1 MKMTGGDAILRSL
14 EAEGVEVMFGIPG
27 GAIMPTYDAMARGTT
42 VRHVLAR
49 HEQGAGHMAQ
59 GYARASGRVGVAIAT
74 SGPGATNLVTPIA
87 DAWMD
92 STPLVCIT
100 GQVRSSLIGTD
111 GFQECDITGIT
122 MPIVKHS
129 WLVQEAREIPAVLK
143 AAFHVARTGRCGPV
157 LVDVP
162 RDLQEAT
169 IDFAYPDSVDLPGW
183 RPPSKV
189 HALQIRE
196 AARAIAHARKPVLY
210 VGGGTLN
217 GDACAELLELA
228 EAGSL
233 PVVTTLMG
241 KSAFPETHELH
252 FGWPG
257 MHGAKWSNIA
267 MNTCDVLVAIG
278 ARFDD
283 RVTGKLSAFAP
294 GATVVHLDIDPA
306 EISKLRDADIPVV
319 GPLGEA
325 VGMLAAEVAQQRADG
340 APAPHAWLEQIRA
353 WREEFPLRYGTGG
366 EWLKPQKVV
375 ETLQALTAGED
386 VIVTTGVGQHQMWAM
401 QYVVSERPR
410 SFITSGGLGT
420 MGYGIPAAIGAKAAR
435 PEATVVCIDGDG
447 CFQMTAQ
454 ELTTAVLDDLPI
466 VVVLVN
472 NGYLGMVTQWQDMF
486 FDGRRSHVHLTTQ
499 VPDYAKLAEAYGGVG
514 MVVESEAELE
524 PALQEALGLGRT
536 VVVDCRVDP
545 TEHCF
550 PMIPDGRGRARHDR
564 VQRHRRGG
572 ESVMKHT
579 LSVVV
584 EDRPGALTRITTMFA
599 RRGFNIESLAVGP
612 TERPGVSCIT
622 LRVDCTQH
630 SLEQIEKQIHKL
642 VNVLRVTEL
651 VAGEAVERE
660 LLVVRVSTPPERR
673 AELVTTAEALGGRL
687 LDVGPDAVVLEL
699 TGTPEE
705 LDAFHE
711 LCHPYGIVDLVRTGR
726 IGVPRASAKRKAPRR
741 LAAI

>member
-1 MKMTGGDAILRSL
+1 MRMTGGDAILRAL

-59 GYARASGRVGVAIAT
+59 GYARASGNVGVAIAT

-100 GQVRSSLIGTD
+100 GQVRSTLIGTD

-129 WLVQEAREIPAVLK
+129 WLVQDGRDLPSIMR

-157 LVDVP
+157 VVDVP
-162 RDLQEAT
+162 RDIQEGVV
-169 IDFAYPDSVDLPGW
+169 DVELPGELDLPGW
-183 RPPSKV
+183 RPPTKV
-189 HALQIRE
+189 HPLQIRE
-196 AARAIAHARKPVLY
+196 AGRAVANARKPVLY

-217 GDACAELLELA
+217 GDACDELLELA

-241 KSAFPETHELH
+241 KGAFPEDHELH

-257 MHGAKWSNIA
+257 MHGPKWSNLAI
-267 MNTCDVLVAIG
+267 NSCDVLVAIG

-294 GATVVHLDIDPA
+294 GATVVHLDVDAA

-319 GPLGEA
+319 GALATA
-325 VGMLAAEVAQQRADG
+325 VGELGREVARHRAEG
-340 APAPHAWLEQIRA
+340 SPAPEAWLSQIRE
-353 WREEFPLRYGTGG
+353 WREEFPLRYDRDG
-366 EWLKPQKVV
+366 EWLKPQTVV
-375 ETLQALTAGED
+375 ETLQRLTADDD

-401 QYVVSERPR
+401 QYVTTVRPR
-410 SFITSGGLGT
+410 NFITSGGLGT

-435 PEATVVCIDGDG
+435 PEATVVCVDGDG

-454 ELTTAVLDDLPI
+454 ELATAAVADLPI

-486 FDGRRSHVHLTTQ
+486 YEGRRSHVDLTTS

-514 MVVESEAELE
+514 MVVTTEAELE
-524 PALQEALGLGRT
+524 PALDEALRLGKT

-545 TEHCF
+545 AEQCF
-550 PMIPDGRGRARHDR
+550 PMIPSGAAAVDMIEYVD
-564 VQRHRRGG
+564 
-572 ESVMKHT
+572 T
-579 LSVVV
+579 LEVKEV
-584 EDRPGALTRITTMFA
+584 
-599 RRGFNIESLAVGP
+599 
-612 TERPGVSCIT
+612 
-622 LRVDCTQH
+622 
-630 SLEQIEKQIHKL
+630 K
-642 VNVLRVTEL
+642 
-651 VAGEAVERE
+651 
-660 LLVVRVSTPPERR
+660 
-673 AELVTTAEALGGRL
+673 
-687 LDVGPDAVVLEL
+687 
-699 TGTPEE
+699 
-705 LDAFHE
+705 
-711 LCHPYGIVDLVRTGR
+711 
-726 IGVPRASAKRKAPRR
+726 AS
-741 LAAI
+741 

>member
-1 MKMTGGDAILRSL
+1 MKITGGDAILRSL
-14 EAEGVEVMFGIPG
+14 EAEGVDVMFGIPG

-100 GQVRSSLIGTD
+100 GQVRSTLIGTD
-111 GFQECDITGIT
+111 AFQECDITGIT

-129 WLVQEAREIPAVLK
+129 WLVQDARDIPSVLR

-162 RDLQEAT
+162 RDVQEAVVDVT
-169 IDFAYPDSVDLPGW
+169 FPAEVDLPGW
-183 RPPSKV
+183 RPPTKV
-189 HALQIRE
+189 HPLQIRE
-196 AARAIAHARKPVLY
+196 AGRAVANARKPVLY

-217 GDACAELLELA
+217 GDACDELLELA

-241 KSAFPETHELH
+241 KGAFPEDHELH

-257 MHGAKWSNIA
+257 MHGPKWSNLAI
-267 MNTCDVLVAIG
+267 NSCDVLVAVG

-294 GATVVHLDIDPA
+294 GATVVHLDVDAA

-319 GPLGEA
+319 GALATA
-325 VGMLAAEVAQQRADG
+325 VGELAREVARHRAEG
-340 APAPHAWLEQIRA
+340 TPAPEAWLAQIRE
-353 WREEFPLRYGTGG
+353 WREEFPLRYDRDG
-366 EWLKPQKVV
+366 EWLKPQTVV
-375 ETLQALTAGED
+375 ETLQRLTADDD

-401 QYVVSERPR
+401 QYVTTVRPR
-410 SFITSGGLGT
+410 NFITSGGLGT

-435 PEATVVCIDGDG
+435 PEASVVCVDGDG

-454 ELTTAVLDDLPI
+454 ELATAAVEDLPI

-486 FDGRRSHVHLTTQ
+486 YEGRRSHVDLTGG
-499 VPDYAKLAEAYGGVG
+499 VPDYAKLAEAFGGVG
-514 MVVESEAELE
+514 MVVTSEAELE
-524 PALQEALGLGRT
+524 PALEEALRLGRT

-545 TEHCF
+545 AEQCF
-550 PMIPDGRGRARHDR
+550 PMIPSGAAALDMIEYVD
-564 VQRHRRGG
+564 
-572 ESVMKHT
+572 T
-579 LSVVV
+579 LEVKEV
-584 EDRPGALTRITTMFA
+584 
-599 RRGFNIESLAVGP
+599 
-612 TERPGVSCIT
+612 
-622 LRVDCTQH
+622 
-630 SLEQIEKQIHKL
+630 
-642 VNVLRVTEL
+642 
-651 VAGEAVERE
+651 
-660 LLVVRVSTPPERR
+660 
-673 AELVTTAEALGGRL
+673 
-687 LDVGPDAVVLEL
+687 
-699 TGTPEE
+699 
-705 LDAFHE
+705 
-711 LCHPYGIVDLVRTGR
+711 
-726 IGVPRASAKRKAPRR
+726 RAS
-741 LAAI
+741 

>member
-1 MKMTGGDAILRSL
+1 VKMTGGDAILRAL

-27 GAIMPTYDAMARGTT
+27 GAIMPTYDAIARGTT
-42 VRHVLAR
+42 IRHVLAR

-100 GQVRSSLIGTD
+100 GQVRSTLIGTD
-111 GFQECDITGIT
+111 AFQECDITGIT

-129 WLVQEAREIPAVLK
+129 WLVQDARDIPAVLR

-162 RDLQEAT
+162 RDVQEAVA
-169 IDFAYPDSVDLPGW
+169 DVSFPAEVDLPGW
-183 RPPSKV
+183 RPPTKV
-189 HALQIRE
+189 HPLQIRE
-196 AARAIAHARKPVLY
+196 AARAIAFARKPVLY

-217 GDACAELLELA
+217 GNACAELLQLA

-241 KSAFPETHELH
+241 KSAFPEDHELH

-257 MHGAKWSNIA
+257 MHGPKWSNLAI
-267 MNTCDVLVAIG
+267 NTCDVLVAVG

-294 GATVVHLDIDPA
+294 GATVVHLDVDAA
-306 EISKLRDADIPVV
+306 EISKLREADIPVV
-319 GPLGEA
+319 GALATA
-325 VGMLAAEVAQQRADG
+325 VGELAREVERHRADG
-340 APAPHAWLEQIRA
+340 VPAPDAWLEQIRD
-353 WREEFPLRYGTGG
+353 WRDEFPLRYDTGS
-366 EWLKPQKVV
+366 EWLKPQTVV
-375 ETLQALTAGED
+375 ETLQRLTADKD

-401 QYVVSERPR
+401 QYVTSVRPR

-435 PEATVVCIDGDG
+435 PEATVVCVDGDG

-454 ELTTAVLDDLPI
+454 ELATAAVENLPI

-486 FDGRRSHVHLTTQ
+486 YDGRRSHVDLTTS
-499 VPDYAKLAEAYGGVG
+499 VPSYAKLAEAYGGVG
-514 MVVESEAELE
+514 MVVTDEAELE
-524 PALQEALGLGRT
+524 PALEEALRLGRT

-545 TEHCF
+545 AEQCF
-550 PMIPDGRGRARHDR
+550 PMIPSGAAALDMIEYTD
-564 VQRHRRGG
+564 
-572 ESVMKHT
+572 T
-579 LSVVV
+579 L
-584 EDRPGALTRITTMFA
+584 
-599 RRGFNIESLAVGP
+599 
-612 TERPGVSCIT
+612 
-622 LRVDCTQH
+622 
-630 SLEQIEKQIHKL
+630 
-642 VNVLRVTEL
+642 
-651 VAGEAVERE
+651 EAK
-660 LLVVRVSTPPERR
+660 
-673 AELVTTAEALGGRL
+673 
-687 LDVGPDAVVLEL
+687 
-699 TGTPEE
+699 
-705 LDAFHE
+705 
-711 LCHPYGIVDLVRTGR
+711 
-726 IGVPRASAKRKAPRR
+726 AS
-741 LAAI
+741 

>member
-1 MKMTGGDAILRSL
+1 MRMTGGDAILRAL

-42 VRHVLAR
+42 VRHVLVR

-59 GYARASGRVGVAIAT
+59 GYARASGNVGVAIAT

-100 GQVRSSLIGTD
+100 GQVRSTLIGTD
-111 GFQECDITGIT
+111 AFQECDITGIT

-129 WLVQEAREIPAVLK
+129 WLVQDGRDLPSIRR

-157 LVDVP
+157 VVDVP
-162 RDLQEAT
+162 RDIQEGVV
-169 IDFAYPDSVDLPGW
+169 DVELPGELDLPGW
-183 RPPSKV
+183 RPPTKV
-189 HALQIRE
+189 HPLQIRE
-196 AARAIAHARKPVLY
+196 AGRAVANARKPVLY

-217 GDACAELLELA
+217 GDACDELLELA

-241 KSAFPETHELH
+241 KGAFPEDHELH

-257 MHGAKWSNIA
+257 MHGPKWSNLAI
-267 MNTCDVLVAIG
+267 NSCDVLVAIG

-294 GATVVHLDIDPA
+294 GATVVHLDVDAA

-319 GPLGEA
+319 GALATA
-325 VGMLAAEVAQQRADG
+325 VGELGREVARHRAEG
-340 APAPHAWLEQIRA
+340 SPAPEAWLSQIRE
-353 WREEFPLRYGTGG
+353 WREEFPLRYDRDG
-366 EWLKPQKVV
+366 EWLKPQTVV
-375 ETLQALTAGED
+375 ETLQRLTADDD

-401 QYVVSERPR
+401 QYVTTVRPR
-410 SFITSGGLGT
+410 NFITSGGLGT

-435 PEATVVCIDGDG
+435 PEATVVCVDGDG

-454 ELTTAVLDDLPI
+454 ELATAAVADLPI

-486 FDGRRSHVHLTTQ
+486 YEGRRSHVDLTTS

-514 MVVESEAELE
+514 MVVSTEAELE
-524 PALQEALGLGRT
+524 PALDEALRLGKT

-545 TEHCF
+545 AEQCF
-550 PMIPDGRGRARHDR
+550 PMIPSGAAAVDMIEYVD
-564 VQRHRRGG
+564 
-572 ESVMKHT
+572 T
-579 LSVVV
+579 LEVKEV
-584 EDRPGALTRITTMFA
+584 
-599 RRGFNIESLAVGP
+599 
-612 TERPGVSCIT
+612 
-622 LRVDCTQH
+622 
-630 SLEQIEKQIHKL
+630 K
-642 VNVLRVTEL
+642 
-651 VAGEAVERE
+651 
-660 LLVVRVSTPPERR
+660 
-673 AELVTTAEALGGRL
+673 
-687 LDVGPDAVVLEL
+687 
-699 TGTPEE
+699 
-705 LDAFHE
+705 
-711 LCHPYGIVDLVRTGR
+711 
-726 IGVPRASAKRKAPRR
+726 AS
-741 LAAI
+741 

>member
-1 MKMTGGDAILRSL
+1 VKMTGGDAILRAL

-27 GAIMPTYDAMARGTT
+27 GAIMPTYDAIARGTT

-100 GQVRSSLIGTD
+100 GQVRSTLIGTD
-111 GFQECDITGIT
+111 AFQECDITGIT

-129 WLVQEAREIPAVLK
+129 WLVQDARDIPSVLR

-157 LVDVP
+157 LVDIP
-162 RDLQEAT
+162 RDVQEAVV
-169 IDFAYPDSVDLPGW
+169 DVSFPAEVDLPGW
-183 RPPSKV
+183 RPPTKV
-189 HALQIRE
+189 HPLQIRE
-196 AARAIAHARKPVLY
+196 AARAIAFARKPVLY

-217 GDACAELLELA
+217 GNACAELLQLA

-241 KSAFPETHELH
+241 KSAFPEDHELH

-257 MHGAKWSNIA
+257 MHGPKWSNLAI
-267 MNTCDVLVAIG
+267 NTCDVLVAVG

-294 GATVVHLDIDPA
+294 GATVVHLDVDAA
-306 EISKLRDADIPVV
+306 EISKLREADIPVV
-319 GPLGEA
+319 GALATA
-325 VGMLAAEVAQQRADG
+325 VGELAREVERHRADG
-340 APAPHAWLEQIRA
+340 VPAPQAWLEQIRD
-353 WREEFPLRYGTGG
+353 WREEFPLRYDTGG
-366 EWLKPQKVV
+366 EWLKPQTVV
-375 ETLQALTAGED
+375 ETLQRLTADKD

-401 QYVVSERPR
+401 QYVTSVRPR

-435 PEATVVCIDGDG
+435 PEATVVCVDGDG

-454 ELTTAVLDDLPI
+454 ELATAAVENLPI

-486 FDGRRSHVHLTTQ
+486 YDGRRSHVDLTTS
-499 VPDYAKLAEAYGGVG
+499 VPSYAKLAEAYGGVG
-514 MVVESEAELE
+514 MVVTDEAELE
-524 PALQEALGLGRT
+524 PALEEALRLGRT

-545 TEHCF
+545 AEQCF
-550 PMIPDGRGRARHDR
+550 PMIPSGAAALDMIEYTD
-564 VQRHRRGG
+564 
-572 ESVMKHT
+572 T
-579 LSVVV
+579 L
-584 EDRPGALTRITTMFA
+584 
-599 RRGFNIESLAVGP
+599 
-612 TERPGVSCIT
+612 
-622 LRVDCTQH
+622 
-630 SLEQIEKQIHKL
+630 
-642 VNVLRVTEL
+642 
-651 VAGEAVERE
+651 EAK
-660 LLVVRVSTPPERR
+660 
-673 AELVTTAEALGGRL
+673 
-687 LDVGPDAVVLEL
+687 
-699 TGTPEE
+699 
-705 LDAFHE
+705 
-711 LCHPYGIVDLVRTGR
+711 
-726 IGVPRASAKRKAPRR
+726 AS
-741 LAAI
+741 